1 MFFAMTPEMIK
12 NLNDLKKK
20 APNVKAPNV
29 KAPNVKAPNVKAPMS
44 FEAYYNKR
52 FLEEC
57 KYFIEN
63 PKFSMKYAIVMSYL
77 QKDIREKAL
86 KEYKEKWPGS
96 PIEQSKD
103 KNKITHQVKLVNNSH
118 TEKSQDTESV
128 ISDYDIIEEDDIIDE
143 DDVDSVHSD
152 QSVNS
157 DQSVSEELNSEP
169 QPNLRRSKRL
179 LKKSN

>member
-12 NLNDLKKK
+12 NLNDLKK
-20 APNVKAPNV
+20 
-29 KAPNVKAPNVKAPMS
+29 KAPNVKAPMS

-63 PKFSMKYAIVMSYL
+63 PTISMKYAMVMSYL

-96 PIEQSKD
+96 VVTQPIQSIE
-103 KNKITHQVKLVNNSH
+103 KNKIAQQIKLVTHTH

-128 ISDYDIIEEDDIIDE
+128 ISDYDIIEEG
-143 DDVDSVHSD
+143 DVDSVHS
-152 QSVNS
+152 VNS
-157 DQSVSEELNSEP
+157 EQSVSEELNSEP
-169 QPNLRRSKRL
+169 KPNLRRSTRL